1 MGRIFGSS
9 FNVGKKNLV
18 AMSPTQPQVSKLTSN
33 ANGNQIEVRSSALGT
48 ELPILFSYS

>member
-18 AMSPTQPQVSKLTSN
+18 AMSPTQLQVSKLTSN
-33 ANGNQIEVRSSALGT
+33 ANGKPVNINVNYWNDARV
-48 ELPILFSYS
+48 